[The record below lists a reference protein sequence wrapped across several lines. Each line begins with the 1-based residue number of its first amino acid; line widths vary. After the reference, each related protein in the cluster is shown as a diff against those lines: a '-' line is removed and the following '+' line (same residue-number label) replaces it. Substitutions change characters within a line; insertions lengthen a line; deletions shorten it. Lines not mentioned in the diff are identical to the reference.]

1 MLANQLLLD
10 HGPDLGIK
18 VINQVLAIQDL
29 RIGLEMEAFG
39 RTIREFVIYSN
50 LPYVSWVVVLG
61 GGHITSPDF
70 PSPVKF
76 LMLQFPVLWRVFESI
91 VGFME
96 VNLSFQEEVLLRRY
110 QMPKSW
116 RVLLQP

>member
-10 HGPDLGIK
+10 HGRALGIK

-61 GGHITSPDF
+61 GGHISDP
-70 PSPVKF
+70 
-76 LMLQFPVLWRVFESI
+76 
-91 VGFME
+91 
-96 VNLSFQEEVLLRRY
+96 
-110 QMPKSW
+110 
-116 RVLLQP
+116 

>member
-50 LPYVSWVVVLG
+50 YPQLATNKR
-61 GGHITSPDF
+61 HI
-70 PSPVKF
+70 
-76 LMLQFPVLWRVFESI
+76 RVP
-91 VGFME
+91 
-96 VNLSFQEEVLLRRY
+96 SFQVPGSFAKLKG
-110 QMPKSW
+110 PFTNTW
-116 RVLLQP
+116 A

>member
-50 LPYVSWVVVLG
+50 YPMFLG
-61 GGHITSPDF
+61 
-70 PSPVKF
+70 
-76 LMLQFPVLWRVFESI
+76 
-91 VGFME
+91 
-96 VNLSFQEEVLLRRY
+96 
-110 QMPKSW
+110 
-116 RVLLQP
+116 

>member
-50 LPYVSWVVVLG
+50 LPYVSWVVETVT
-61 GGHITSPDF
+61 IKTEKTDF
-70 PSPVKF
+70 FKNQRSAEYIIFSLPF
-76 LMLQFPVLWRVFESI
+76 LL
-91 VGFME
+91 
-96 VNLSFQEEVLLRRY
+96 
-110 QMPKSW
+110 
-116 RVLLQP
+116 